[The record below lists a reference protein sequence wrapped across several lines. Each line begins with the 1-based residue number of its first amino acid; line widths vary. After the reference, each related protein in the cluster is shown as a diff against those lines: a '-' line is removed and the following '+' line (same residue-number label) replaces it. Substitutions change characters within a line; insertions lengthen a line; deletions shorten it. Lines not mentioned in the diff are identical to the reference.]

1 MSNQQHDTAAPITK
15 KKPTK
20 TTHVP
25 TACINC
31 KKAHLACDLSRPCK
45 RCSSLGKS
53 DSCIDIKHKKRGRP
67 KLTTVKKWQHA
78 TTLTVNKPY
87 QSTAPIASSSLPPT
101 PTPFVP
107 LHASP
112 TLFSSPISSFK
123 MTASREMAKEEQRSP
138 KEMMT
143 MFLSMDLCCARISDE
158 SMQFL
163 NTNPTQMGHCSFYD
177 IIHPESA
184 ETLSRLHR
192 ILLDNC
198 HRHVAQ
204 PISFKPASSETFLT
218 TSAAQLLSI
227 ANGSPTIKE
236 TLKFKSSSPSSLSS
250 LFECR
255 FYLGGGLGG
264 DLFASNSLD
273 QLYMVCLVTRKPSVS
288 PPPPPPPPPSL
299 QPMNMMDNLL
309 KQEPDYQSLL
319 NHSDL
324 MSLYHHTPTNDSD
337 TMQLV
342 NNLCEAIMSP
352 THSMEQPP
360 VTHTNGYHSSSSCSS
375 EDGDPHRHQHQHHH
389 YQPHHHPTAS
399 PSASPATPP
408 TPIQLHPPQQ
418 TYANVLLNDFLEKPM
433 DDLVGDLLHD
443 NNPYWL
449 G

>member
-1 MSNQQHDTAAPITK
+1 MCAQQHESTAPIAK

-45 RCSSLGKS
+45 RCSTLGKS

-67 KLTTVKKWQHA
+67 KLTSIKKWQQA

-87 QSTAPIASSSLPPT
+87 QSTPPITSSTLPST

-123 MTASREMAKEEQRSP
+123 MTASREIPKEEQRSP

-143 MFLSMDLCCARISDE
+143 MFLSMDLCCARVSDE

-163 NTNPTQMGHCSFYD
+163 STNPTQMGHCSFYD
-177 IIHPESA
+177 IIHPESS
-184 ETLSRLHR
+184 ETLSRIHR

-198 HRHVAQ
+198 HRHVTQ

-227 ANGSPTIKE
+227 ANGSQTIKE
-236 TLKFKSSSPSSLSS
+236 TLKFKSSVS

-255 FYLGGGLGG
+255 FYLGGGFGG
-264 DLFASNSLD
+264 DLFVSNTLE
-273 QLYMVCLVTRKPSVS
+273 QLYMVCLVTKKPAVS
-288 PPPPPPPPPSL
+288 PPPLPPAPLPTVNIAE
-299 QPMNMMDNLL
+299 NML
-309 KQEPDYQSLL
+309 KQQPDYQSLL
-319 NHSDL
+319 NDSDL

-337 TMQLV
+337 TIRLV

-352 THSMEQPP
+352 THSVEQPTM
-360 VTHTNGYHSSSSCSS
+360 THTNGYHSSSSCSS
-375 EDGDPHRHQHQHHH
+375 EDGDQHRHHHH
-389 YQPHHHPTAS
+389 YQPQQHHQTAS

-408 TPIQLHPPQQ
+408 TTIQLHPPQQ
-418 TYANVLLNDFLEKPM
+418 TYSNVLLNDFLEKPI

>member
-1 MSNQQHDTAAPITK
+1 MSSQQHDTTAPITK

-45 RCSSLGKS
+45 RCSTLGKS

-67 KLTTVKKWQHA
+67 KLTSVKKWQQA

-87 QSTAPIASSSLPPT
+87 QPTAPFVSSSLPST

-112 TLFSSPISSFK
+112 TLFSLPISSFK
-123 MTASREMAKEEQRSP
+123 MTASREMAKEEQKTP

-163 NTNPTQMGHCSFYD
+163 STNPTQMGHCSFYD
-177 IIHPESA
+177 IIHPESS

-227 ANGSPTIKE
+227 ANGSQTIKE
-236 TLKFKSSSPSSLSS
+236 TLKFKSSSSS

-264 DLFASNSLD
+264 DLFVPNSLD
-273 QLYMVCLVTRKPSVS
+273 QLYMVCLVTRRPSVS
-288 PPPPPPPPPSL
+288 PPPALL
-299 QPMNMMDNLL
+299 QPINVVDSLL
-309 KQEPDYQSLL
+309 KQQPDYQSLL
-319 NHSDL
+319 NNSNL
-324 MSLYHHTPTNDSD
+324 MSLYHNTPTNDSD
-337 TMQLV
+337 TIQLV

-352 THSMEQPP
+352 THSMEQPA

-375 EDGDPHRHQHQHHH
+375 EDGDQHRHPHH
-389 YQPHHHPTAS
+389 YQPHHHQTAS
-399 PSASPATPP
+399 PSASPTTPP
-408 TPIQLHPPQQ
+408 IAIQLHPPQQ
-418 TYANVLLNDFLEKPM
+418 TYSNVLLNDFLEKPM

-443 NNPYWL
+443 NTPYWL